1 MIFQAR
7 WQLYFWLVPVAF
19 VLVLIERVVRTGWL
33 GWAGLA
39 LAVCLALFALLQ
51 LLLKWRKG
59 FLLATL
65 YGLVTLFIIS
75 VGVSLIG
82 SGEPTRIA
90 AGWALVVVCTL
101 PFTLYMLAIL
111 LALSTTLLLRIVGR
125 RRDYYRGLVSVIKGR
140 REKALA
146 ALTRYQREHPEDAR
160 GWEGL
165 ALSLLAA
172 RRPEEA
178 LEKADRA
185 LQLERRAEGLLFRGL
200 ILQALGASEESL
212 SDIEAAFKLRRNL
225 PKAFLAQA
233 LIPLRRLDDALRAL
247 EQERLWRKDPLYFL
261 TLGEVH
267 RLQRMSNLAFEA
279 YGKAAK
285 WAARDC
291 APNPSAAKQVMAYAL
306 AEQAKLEQ
314 AEKAVRS
321 LLSQD
326 PSDTMALLVQALI
339 QRQRGDYAGVETT
352 LQRILPLNPNEV
364 VGTLTDPDF
373 SPLLVEERFRR
384 LLGQALEERERILER
399 VRNRA
404 QPDPDYG
411 APGLQPV

>member
-1 MIFQAR
+1 M
-7 WQLYFWLVPVAF
+7 
-19 VLVLIERVVRTGWL
+19 
-33 GWAGLA
+33 
-39 LAVCLALFALLQ
+39 AVCLALFCLLR

-65 YGLVTLFIIS
+65 YGLGTLFIIS
-75 VGVSLIG
+75 VGISLIE
-82 SGEPTRIA
+82 SGESTRMA

-111 LALSTTLLLRIVGR
+111 LALSTTLLFRIVGR
-125 RRDYYRGLVSVIKGR
+125 RRDYYRGLVSIIKGR

-200 ILQALGASEESL
+200 ILQALGASEEGL

-225 PKAFLAQA
+225 PKAFLAEA

-261 TLGEVH
+261 MLGEVH
-267 RLQRMSNLAFEA
+267 RLRRMSNLASKA
-279 YGKAAK
+279 YAEAAK
-285 WAARDC
+285 WAARDW
-291 APNPSAAKQVMAYAL
+291 APNPCAAKQVIAYAL
-306 AEQAKLEQ
+306 AGQAKLEQ
-314 AEKAVRS
+314 AEEAVRS

-326 PSDTMALLVQALI
+326 PSDIAALSAQALI
-339 QRQRGDYAGVETT
+339 QRQRGDYDKVEAT
-352 LQRILPLNPNEV
+352 LQRILPLNPHQIV
-364 VGTLTDPDF
+364 AALTDPDF

-384 LLGQALEERERILER
+384 LLGRALEERERILER
-399 VRNRA
+399 VRSRA
-404 QPDPDYG
+404 HLDPADG
-411 APGLQPV
+411 APGFQPV